1 MLFNVESRENSFA
14 HSAVLHSLLVSQRGI
29 FCMLKNETDIP
40 TDECIYSSLF
50 FFISAQ
56 SIAELE
62 VMTPPAVKATRLPPN
77 FLYAC
82 QDIYLSFHD
91 HITLICRSPSELTTL
106 SRYCVGTYDGNELTR
121 NSSGDARP
129 QSSQLVEPLWTDRGI
144 KSGISVRELIST
156 LKKRSAGGE

>member
-1 MLFNVESRENSFA
+1 MLFNVESWENSFA

-77 FLYAC
+77 YLYAC
-82 QDIYLSFHD
+82 QDIYLSFHN

-106 SRYCVGTYDGNELTR
+106 SRYYVGTYGGNELTR
-121 NSSGDARP
+121 NSSGDAHP
-129 QSSQLVEPLWTDRGI
+129 QSSQLDEPLWTDPGLTR
-144 KSGISVRELIST
+144 
-156 LKKRSAGGE
+156 